1 MYPPIHEKPTT
12 TYSFDRL
19 RMLWDRYPQYHE
31 MTTFSTLDALLE
43 EHESYQKDFEDLRE
57 EYVSGDYE
65 RFLVQL
71 SWSDLSYRYATMKL
85 IEQSEGRL
93 QTETEGANMDGL
105 PSNPYV
111 DAFLRQFEDID
122 TGRKACFL
130 FPESFV
136 SQFFVIAEVCREADI
151 FRPVNSLFPD
161 EEKVHYL
168 AVFDKENMDTVL
180 LMYHLLYTNTAQEV
194 FGGYSLYDYSLSWYQ
209 THLRQD
215 GVVLRSPYLPDR
227 LAKFQ
232 GNLPFHHNPVKT
244 VHVRRN
250 IAHILECG
258 YLGSELEFF
267 LSLTRVIMPFFQWW
281 YTDLA
286 LYEEKDGLRSNWRLA
301 RTRIR
306 TKLTA
311 EGIIK
316 PKWKHE
322 LSLFHAVRN
331 RYPDTLYQYR
341 PDWLGRQSLDLY
353 IPSLRTAIEYQGV
366 QHYLP
371 VEFFGGEEALTQ
383 RQDLD
388 RVKKELC
395 TANSVRLIEW
405 PYSVDPTDK
414 NVKELLSEGV

>member
-1 MYPPIHEKPTT
+1 MYPPVHEKPTF
-12 TYSFDRL
+12 TYSCDRL
-19 RMLWDRYPQYHE
+19 RMLWERYPQYHE

-43 EHESYQKDFEDLRE
+43 EHESYRKDFEDLRE
-57 EYVSGDYE
+57 EYVSNSYE

-71 SWSDLSYRYATMKL
+71 SWSDLAYRYETMKL
-85 IEQSEGRL
+85 IE
-93 QTETEGANMDGL
+93 NDDL

-111 DAFLRQFEDID
+111 DAFLGQFEDID
-122 TGRKACFL
+122 TDRKACFL

-136 SQFFVIAEVCREADI
+136 SQFFVIAEVCRQAEV

-180 LMYHLLYTNTAQEV
+180 LMYHLLYTNTSQEV

-209 THLRQD
+209 THLRQA

-250 IAHILECG
+250 IEHILECG
-258 YLGSELEFF
+258 YFKSELDFF

-286 LYEEKDGLRSNWRLA
+286 LYEEKDGLRANWRLA
-301 RTRIR
+301 RTKIR

-322 LSLFHAVRN
+322 LSLFHAVR
-331 RYPDTLYQYR
+331 RLYPDTLYQYR

-353 IPSLRTAIEYQGV
+353 IPSLRTAIEYQGI

-371 VEFFGGEEALTQ
+371 VEFFGGEEALAQ
-383 RQDLD
+383 RRDLD

-395 TANSVRLIEW
+395 KANSVRLIEW
-405 PYSVDPTDK
+405 PYSLDPTEK
-414 NVKELLSEGV
+414 NISKML

>member
-1 MYPPIHEKPTT
+1 MYPPIHEKPTI
-12 TYSFDRL
+12 TYSYDRL

-57 EYVSGDYE
+57 EYTSNDYE

-85 IEQSEGRL
+85 IENDEF
-93 QTETEGANMDGL
+93 

-111 DAFLRQFEDID
+111 DAFLSQFEDID
-122 TGRKACFL
+122 TDRKACFL

-136 SQFFVIAEVCREADI
+136 SQFFVITEVCRQAEI

-180 LMYHLLYTNTAQEV
+180 LMYHLLYTNTSQEV

-209 THLRQD
+209 THLWQD
-215 GVVLRSPYLPDR
+215 GIVLRSPYLPDR

-250 IAHILECG
+250 IEHILECG
-258 YLGSELEFF
+258 YFKSELDFF
-267 LSLTRVIMPFFQWW
+267 QSLTRVIMPFFQWW

-286 LYEEKDGLRSNWRLA
+286 LYEEKDGLRANWRLA
-301 RTRIR
+301 RTKIR

-311 EGIIK
+311 EGVIK

-322 LSLFHAVRN
+322 LSLFHAVRGL
-331 RYPDTLYQYR
+331 YPDTLYQYR

-353 IPSLRTAIEYQGV
+353 IPSLSTAIEYQGV

-371 VEFFGGEEALTQ
+371 VEFFGGEEALSQ
-383 RQDLD
+383 RRDLD

-395 TANSVRLIEW
+395 AANSVRLIEW
-405 PYSVDPTDK
+405 PYSLDPTEK
-414 NVKELLSEGV
+414 NVRKML

>member
-1 MYPPIHEKPTT
+1 MYPPIHEKPTI
-12 TYSFDRL
+12 TYSYDRL

-57 EYVSGDYE
+57 EYISNDYE
-65 RFLVQL
+65 RFLVQR

-85 IEQSEGRL
+85 IENDKL
-93 QTETEGANMDGL
+93 L
-105 PSNPYV
+105 SNPYV
-111 DAFLRQFEDID
+111 DAFLSQFEDID
-122 TGRKACFL
+122 TDRKACFL

-136 SQFFVIAEVCREADI
+136 SQFFVITEVCRQAEV

-180 LMYHLLYTNTAQEV
+180 LMYHLLYTNTSQEV

-209 THLRQD
+209 THLWQD
-215 GVVLRSPYLPDR
+215 GIVLRSPYLPDR

-250 IAHILECG
+250 IEHILECG
-258 YLGSELEFF
+258 YFKSELDFF
-267 LSLTRVIMPFFQWW
+267 QSLTRVIMPFFQWW

-286 LYEEKDGLRSNWRLA
+286 LYEEKDGLRANWRLA
-301 RTRIR
+301 RTKIR

-311 EGIIK
+311 EGVIK

-322 LSLFHAVRN
+322 LSLFHAVRGL
-331 RYPDTLYQYR
+331 YPDTLYQYR

-353 IPSLRTAIEYQGV
+353 IPSLSTAIEYQGV

-371 VEFFGGEEALTQ
+371 VEFFGGEEALSQ
-383 RQDLD
+383 RRDLD

-395 TANSVRLIEW
+395 EANSVRLIEW
-405 PYSVDPTDK
+405 PYSLDPTEK
-414 NVKELLSEGV
+414 NVRKML

>member
-1 MYPPIHEKPTT
+1 MYPPIHEKPTI
-12 TYSFDRL
+12 TYSYDRL

-57 EYVSGDYE
+57 EYISNDYE

-85 IEQSEGRL
+85 IENDKL
-93 QTETEGANMDGL
+93 L
-105 PSNPYV
+105 SNPYV
-111 DAFLRQFEDID
+111 DAFLSQFEDID
-122 TGRKACFL
+122 TDRKACFL

-136 SQFFVIAEVCREADI
+136 SQFFVITEVCRQAEI

-180 LMYHLLYTNTAQEV
+180 LMYHLLYTNTSQEV

-209 THLRQD
+209 THLWQD
-215 GVVLRSPYLPDR
+215 GIVLRSPYLPDR

-250 IAHILECG
+250 IEHILECG
-258 YLGSELEFF
+258 YFKSELDFF
-267 LSLTRVIMPFFQWW
+267 QSLTRVIMPFFQWW

-286 LYEEKDGLRSNWRLA
+286 LYEEKDGLRANWRLA
-301 RTRIR
+301 RTKIR

-311 EGIIK
+311 EGVIK

-322 LSLFHAVRN
+322 LSLFHAVRGL
-331 RYPDTLYQYR
+331 YPDTLYQYR

-353 IPSLRTAIEYQGV
+353 IPSLSTAIEYQGV

-371 VEFFGGEEALTQ
+371 VEFFGGEEALSQ
-383 RQDLD
+383 RRDLD

-395 TANSVRLIEW
+395 EANSVRLIEW
-405 PYSVDPTDK
+405 PYSLDPTEK
-414 NVKELLSEGV
+414 NVRKML

>member
-1 MYPPIHEKPTT
+1 MYPPIHEKPTI

-19 RMLWDRYPQYHE
+19 RMLWERYPWYHE
-31 MTTFSTLDALLE
+31 MTTFSTLDDLLE

-57 EYVSGDYE
+57 EYISNDYE

-85 IEQSEGRL
+85 IENDEFS
-93 QTETEGANMDGL
+93 
-105 PSNPYV
+105 SNPYV
-111 DAFLRQFEDID
+111 DAFLSQFEDID
-122 TGRKACFL
+122 TDRKACFL

-136 SQFFVIAEVCREADI
+136 SQFFVIAEVCRQAEV

-168 AVFDKENMDTVL
+168 AVFDKENMDTV
-180 LMYHLLYTNTAQEV
+180 
-194 FGGYSLYDYSLSWYQ
+194 SWYQ
-209 THLRQD
+209 THLWQD

-250 IAHILECG
+250 IGHILECG
-258 YLGSELEFF
+258 YFKSELDFF

-281 YTDLA
+281 YADLA
-286 LYEEKDGLRSNWRLA
+286 LYEEKDGLRANWRLA
-301 RTRIR
+301 RTKIR

-311 EGIIK
+311 EGVIK

-322 LSLFHAVRN
+322 LSLFHAVR
-331 RYPDTLYQYR
+331 RLYPDTLYQYR

-353 IPSLRTAIEYQGV
+353 IPSLRTAIEYQGI

-383 RQDLD
+383 RRDLD

-395 TANSVRLIEW
+395 AANSVQLIEW
-405 PYSVDPTDK
+405 PYSVDPTEK
-414 NVKELLSEGV
+414 NVKEML

>member
-1 MYPPIHEKPTT
+1 MYPPIHEKPTI
-12 TYSFDRL
+12 TYSYDRL

-57 EYVSGDYE
+57 EYISNDYE

-85 IEQSEGRL
+85 IENDKFL
-93 QTETEGANMDGL
+93 
-105 PSNPYV
+105 SNPYV
-111 DAFLRQFEDID
+111 DAFLSQFEDID
-122 TGRKACFL
+122 TDRKACFL

-136 SQFFVIAEVCREADI
+136 SQFFVITEVCRQAEV

-180 LMYHLLYTNTAQEV
+180 LMYHLLYTNTSQEV

-209 THLRQD
+209 THLWQD
-215 GVVLRSPYLPDR
+215 GIVLRSPYLPDR

-250 IAHILECG
+250 IEHILECG
-258 YLGSELEFF
+258 YFKSELDFF
-267 LSLTRVIMPFFQWW
+267 QSLTRVIMPFFQWW

-286 LYEEKDGLRSNWRLA
+286 LYEEKDGLRANWRLA
-301 RTRIR
+301 RTKIR

-311 EGIIK
+311 EGVIK

-322 LSLFHAVRN
+322 LSLFHAVRGL
-331 RYPDTLYQYR
+331 YPDTLYQYR

-353 IPSLRTAIEYQGV
+353 IPSLSTAIEYQGV

-371 VEFFGGEEALTQ
+371 VEFFGGEEALSQ
-383 RQDLD
+383 RRDLD

-395 TANSVRLIEW
+395 EANSVRLIEW
-405 PYSVDPTDK
+405 PYSLDPTEK
-414 NVKELLSEGV
+414 NVRKML

>member
-1 MYPPIHEKPTT
+1 MYPPIHEKPTI
-12 TYSFDRL
+12 TYSYDRL

-43 EHESYQKDFEDLRE
+43 EHESYQKDFEDLRK
-57 EYVSGDYE
+57 EYISNDYE

-85 IEQSEGRL
+85 IENDKSL
-93 QTETEGANMDGL
+93 
-105 PSNPYV
+105 SNPYV
-111 DAFLRQFEDID
+111 DAFLSQFEDID
-122 TGRKACFL
+122 TDRKACFL

-136 SQFFVIAEVCREADI
+136 SQFFVITEVCRQAEV

-180 LMYHLLYTNTAQEV
+180 LMYHLLYTNTSQEV

-250 IAHILECG
+250 IEHILECG
-258 YLGSELEFF
+258 YFKSELDFF
-267 LSLTRVIMPFFQWW
+267 QSLTRVIMPFFQWW

-286 LYEEKDGLRSNWRLA
+286 LYEEKDGLRANWRLA
-301 RTRIR
+301 RTKIR

-311 EGIIK
+311 EGVIK

-322 LSLFHAVRN
+322 LSLFHAVRGL
-331 RYPDTLYQYR
+331 YPDTLYQYR

-353 IPSLRTAIEYQGV
+353 IPSLSTAIEYQGV

-371 VEFFGGEEALTQ
+371 VEFFGGEEALSQ
-383 RQDLD
+383 RRDLD

-395 TANSVRLIEW
+395 EANSVRLIEW

-414 NVKELLSEGV
+414 NVRKMLCEGA

>member
-136 SQFFVIAEVCREADI
+136 SQCFCIA
-151 FRPVNSLFPD
+151 
-161 EEKVHYL
+161 
-168 AVFDKENMDTVL
+168 
-180 LMYHLLYTNTAQEV
+180 
-194 FGGYSLYDYSLSWYQ
+194 
-209 THLRQD
+209 
-215 GVVLRSPYLPDR
+215 
-227 LAKFQ
+227 
-232 GNLPFHHNPVKT
+232 
-244 VHVRRN
+244 
-250 IAHILECG
+250 
-258 YLGSELEFF
+258 
-267 LSLTRVIMPFFQWW
+267 
-281 YTDLA
+281 
-286 LYEEKDGLRSNWRLA
+286 
-301 RTRIR
+301 
-306 TKLTA
+306 
-311 EGIIK
+311 
-316 PKWKHE
+316 
-322 LSLFHAVRN
+322 
-331 RYPDTLYQYR
+331 
-341 PDWLGRQSLDLY
+341 
-353 IPSLRTAIEYQGV
+353 
-366 QHYLP
+366 
-371 VEFFGGEEALTQ
+371 
-383 RQDLD
+383 
-388 RVKKELC
+388 
-395 TANSVRLIEW
+395 
-405 PYSVDPTDK
+405 
-414 NVKELLSEGV
+414 

>member
-1 MYPPIHEKPTT
+1 MYPPIHEKPTI
-12 TYSFDRL
+12 TYSYDRL

-57 EYVSGDYE
+57 EYTSNDYE

-85 IEQSEGRL
+85 IENDKFL
-93 QTETEGANMDGL
+93 
-105 PSNPYV
+105 SNPYV
-111 DAFLRQFEDID
+111 DAFLSQFEDID
-122 TGRKACFL
+122 TDRKACFL

-136 SQFFVIAEVCREADI
+136 SQFFVITEVCRQAEV

-180 LMYHLLYTNTAQEV
+180 LMYHLLYTNTSQEV

-209 THLRQD
+209 THLWQD
-215 GVVLRSPYLPDR
+215 GIVLRSPYLPDR

-250 IAHILECG
+250 IEHILECG
-258 YLGSELEFF
+258 YFKSELDFF
-267 LSLTRVIMPFFQWW
+267 QSLTRVIMPFFQWW

-286 LYEEKDGLRSNWRLA
+286 LYEEKDGLRANWRLA
-301 RTRIR
+301 RTKIR

-311 EGIIK
+311 EGVIK

-322 LSLFHAVRN
+322 LSLFHAVRGL
-331 RYPDTLYQYR
+331 YPDTLYQYR

-353 IPSLRTAIEYQGV
+353 IPSLSTAIEYQGV

-371 VEFFGGEEALTQ
+371 VEFFGGEEALSQ
-383 RQDLD
+383 RRDLD

-395 TANSVRLIEW
+395 EANSVRLIEW

-414 NVKELLSEGV
+414 NVRKMLCEGA

>member
-1 MYPPIHEKPTT
+1 MYPPIHEKPTI
-12 TYSFDRL
+12 TYSYDRL

-57 EYVSGDYE
+57 EYISNDYE

-85 IEQSEGRL
+85 IENDKL
-93 QTETEGANMDGL
+93 L
-105 PSNPYV
+105 SNPYV
-111 DAFLRQFEDID
+111 DAFLSQFEDID
-122 TGRKACFL
+122 TDRKACFL

-136 SQFFVIAEVCREADI
+136 SQFFVITEVCRQAEV

-180 LMYHLLYTNTAQEV
+180 LMYHLLYTNTSQEV

-209 THLRQD
+209 THLWQD
-215 GVVLRSPYLPDR
+215 GIVLRSPYLPDR

-250 IAHILECG
+250 IEHILECG
-258 YLGSELEFF
+258 YFKSELDFF
-267 LSLTRVIMPFFQWW
+267 QSLTRVIMPFFQWW

-286 LYEEKDGLRSNWRLA
+286 LYEEKDGLRANWRLA
-301 RTRIR
+301 RTKIR

-311 EGIIK
+311 EGVIK

-322 LSLFHAVRN
+322 LSLFHAVRGL
-331 RYPDTLYQYR
+331 YPDTLYQYR

-353 IPSLRTAIEYQGV
+353 IPSLSTAIEYQGV

-371 VEFFGGEEALTQ
+371 VDFFGGEEALSQ
-383 RQDLD
+383 RRDLD

-395 TANSVRLIEW
+395 EANSVRLIEW
-405 PYSVDPTDK
+405 PYSLDPTEK
-414 NVKELLSEGV
+414 NVRKML

>member
-1 MYPPIHEKPTT
+1 MYPPIHEKPTI
-12 TYSFDRL
+12 TYSYDRL

-57 EYVSGDYE
+57 EYISNDYE

-71 SWSDLSYRYATMKL
+71 SWSDFSYRYATMKL
-85 IEQSEGRL
+85 IENDKL
-93 QTETEGANMDGL
+93 L
-105 PSNPYV
+105 SNPYV
-111 DAFLRQFEDID
+111 DAFLSQFEDID
-122 TGRKACFL
+122 TDRKACFL

-136 SQFFVIAEVCREADI
+136 SQFFVITEVCRQAEV

-180 LMYHLLYTNTAQEV
+180 LMYHLLYTNTSQEV

-209 THLRQD
+209 THLWQD
-215 GVVLRSPYLPDR
+215 GIVLRSPYLPDR

-250 IAHILECG
+250 IEHILECG
-258 YLGSELEFF
+258 YFKSELDFF
-267 LSLTRVIMPFFQWW
+267 QSLTRVIMPFFQWW

-286 LYEEKDGLRSNWRLA
+286 LYEEKDGLRANWRLA
-301 RTRIR
+301 RTKIR

-311 EGIIK
+311 EGVIK

-322 LSLFHAVRN
+322 LSLFHAVRGL
-331 RYPDTLYQYR
+331 YPDTLYQYR

-353 IPSLRTAIEYQGV
+353 IPSLSTAIEYQGV

-371 VEFFGGEEALTQ
+371 VDFFGGEEALSQ
-383 RQDLD
+383 RRDLD

-395 TANSVRLIEW
+395 EANSVRLIEW
-405 PYSVDPTDK
+405 PYSLDPTEK
-414 NVKELLSEGV
+414 NVRKML

>member
-1 MYPPIHEKPTT
+1 MYPPIHEKPII
-12 TYSFDRL
+12 TYSYDRL

-57 EYVSGDYE
+57 EYTSNDYE

-85 IEQSEGRL
+85 IENDEF
-93 QTETEGANMDGL
+93 

-111 DAFLRQFEDID
+111 DAFLSQFEDID
-122 TGRKACFL
+122 TDRKACFL

-136 SQFFVIAEVCREADI
+136 SQFFVITEVCRQAEI

-180 LMYHLLYTNTAQEV
+180 LMYHLLYTNTSQEV

-209 THLRQD
+209 THLWQD
-215 GVVLRSPYLPDR
+215 GIVLRSPYLPDR

-250 IAHILECG
+250 IEHILECG
-258 YLGSELEFF
+258 YFKSELDFF
-267 LSLTRVIMPFFQWW
+267 QSLTRVIMPFFQWW
-281 YTDLA
+281 YTNLA
-286 LYEEKDGLRSNWRLA
+286 LYEEKDGLRANWRLA
-301 RTRIR
+301 RTKIR

-311 EGIIK
+311 EGVIK

-322 LSLFHAVRN
+322 LSLFHAVRGL
-331 RYPDTLYQYR
+331 YPDTLYQYR

-353 IPSLRTAIEYQGV
+353 IPSLSTAIEYQGV

-371 VEFFGGEEALTQ
+371 VEFFGGEEALSQ
-383 RQDLD
+383 RRDLD

-395 TANSVRLIEW
+395 EANSVRLIEW
-405 PYSVDPTDK
+405 PYSLDPTEK
-414 NVKELLSEGV
+414 NVRKML

>member
-1 MYPPIHEKPTT
+1 MYPPIHEKPTI
-12 TYSFDRL
+12 TYSYDRL

-57 EYVSGDYE
+57 EYISNDYE

-85 IEQSEGRL
+85 IENDKL
-93 QTETEGANMDGL
+93 L
-105 PSNPYV
+105 SNPYV
-111 DAFLRQFEDID
+111 DAFLSQFEDID
-122 TGRKACFL
+122 TDRKACFL

-136 SQFFVIAEVCREADI
+136 SQFFVITEVCRQAEV

-180 LMYHLLYTNTAQEV
+180 LMYHLLYTNTSQEV

-209 THLRQD
+209 THLWQD
-215 GVVLRSPYLPDR
+215 GIVLRSPYLPDR

-250 IAHILECG
+250 IEHILECG
-258 YLGSELEFF
+258 YFKSELDFF
-267 LSLTRVIMPFFQWW
+267 QSLTRVIMPFFQWW

-286 LYEEKDGLRSNWRLA
+286 LYEEKDGLRANWRLA
-301 RTRIR
+301 RTKIR

-311 EGIIK
+311 EGVIK

-322 LSLFHAVRN
+322 LSLFHAVRGL
-331 RYPDTLYQYR
+331 YPDTLYQYR

-353 IPSLRTAIEYQGV
+353 IPSLSTAIEYQGV

-371 VEFFGGEEALTQ
+371 VEFFGGEEALSQ
-383 RQDLD
+383 RRDLD

-395 TANSVRLIEW
+395 AANSVRLIEW
-405 PYSVDPTDK
+405 PYSLDPTEK
-414 NVKELLSEGV
+414 NVRKML